1 MRRLHLIST
10 SLAVLLIGT
19 QVASARDPVQVPVNP
34 LICSFHIVKSVKNGE
49 RQAEGTS
56 DTCGA
61 CASGM
66 IFTDG
71 GGSQTPYRVDESL
84 EQSRPGDQIRSCIVS
99 KYVHCP
105 KGDEDRGTLSVDTNM
120 RTGHSWLSSSSHIC
134 GGA

>member
-1 MRRLHLIST
+1 MKRLCLIST
-10 SLAVLLIGT
+10 SLAVLLLGT

-34 LICSFHIVKSVKNGE
+34 LICSFHIVKSVKKGE

-66 IFTDG
+66 TFTDG
-71 GGSQTPYRVDESL
+71 GGSQTPYQVDEIL

-99 KYVHCP
+99 KYIHCP